1 MRKIGSETKVKFI
14 EIVNVLEDTFRLL
27 NLAYN

>member
-14 EIVNVLEDTFRLL
+14 EMVNVLEDTFRLL

>member
-1 MRKIGSETKVKFI
+1 MKKLGSKTKVKFI
-14 EIVNVLEDTFRLL
+14 EMVNVLEDTFRLV

>member
-1 MRKIGSETKVKFI
+1 MKKLGSKTNVKFI
-14 EIVNVLEDTFRLL
+14 EMVNVLEDTFRLV

>member
-1 MRKIGSETKVKFI
+1 MKKLGSKTKVKCI
-14 EIVNVLEDTFRLL
+14 EMVNVLEDTFRLL

>member
-1 MRKIGSETKVKFI
+1 MKKLGSKTKVKFI
-14 EIVNVLEDTFRLL
+14 EMVNVLEDTFRLL

>member
-1 MRKIGSETKVKFI
+1 MKKIGSETKVKFI
-14 EIVNVLEDTFRLL
+14 EMVNVLEDTFGLV